1 MKKNGY
7 WVNVNTA
14 TIVLYSGHFF
24 LYCQINSGFRIQL
37 INHYNS
43 NDKSF
48 HDYSD
53 TDKLK
58 TILNPSTPADIK
70 TVISFIKQSLELRS
84 EDSNL

>member
-1 MKKNGY
+1 MCPNESH
-7 WVNVNTA
+7 
-14 TIVLYSGHFF
+14 LF
-24 LYCQINSGFRIQL
+24 LYCQINSGLRIQL
-37 INHYNS
+37 INHYYS
-43 NDKSF
+43 IDKSF

-58 TILNPSTPADIK
+58 NILNPSTPADIK